1 MEITV
6 TDKVAIVTGATR
18 GIGLATAR
26 MLLASGAAG
35 VTITSRRTENVESA
49 SEELEKAGF
58 GPDRVLGLAARAD
71 DDEEAERTVAATI
84 ERFGALDILV
94 NNAGTNPSGGP
105 IMDVDMGAIDK
116 TWLVNQRAPLVWSRV
131 AFHAVMGDRGG
142 AIINVASVGGLRP
155 SPIIG
160 AYNVSKAALI
170 HLTHQLAFEL
180 APKVRVN
187 AVAPAVVKTKLSELL
202 WTADEEAAA
211 RTHPLGRLGVPD
223 DVATAITYLAS
234 DQASWI
240 TGVVLPVDGG
250 VSGASGTLA

>member
-1 MEITV
+1 MDITV

-26 MLLASGAAG
+26 MLLESGAAG

-49 SEELEKAGF
+49 SDELKAAGF

-71 DDEEAERTVAATI
+71 DDEEADRTVGATI

-131 AFHAVMGDRGG
+131 AYHAAMGDRGG
-142 AIINVASVGGLRP
+142 VIINVASVGGLRP

-187 AVAPAVVKTKLSELL
+187 AVAPAVVKTRLSELL
-202 WTADEEAAA
+202 WTTDEEAAA
-211 RTHPLGRLGVPD
+211 RAHPLGRLGVPD

>member
-1 MEITV
+1 MDITV

-26 MLLASGAAG
+26 MLLESGAAG

-49 SEELEKAGF
+49 SDELKAAGF

-71 DDEEAERTVAATI
+71 DDEEADRTVAATI

-131 AFHAVMGDRGG
+131 AYHAGMGDRGG
-142 AIINVASVGGLRP
+142 VIINVASVGGLRP

-187 AVAPAVVKTKLSELL
+187 AVAPAVVKTKMSELL

>member
-18 GIGLATAR
+18 GIGFATAR
-26 MLLASGAAG
+26 MLLESGAAG

-49 SEELEKAGF
+49 AEELGTAGF

-131 AFHAVMGDRGG
+131 AFHAGMGDRGG

>member
-1 MEITV
+1 MHVTV
-6 TDKVAIVTGATR
+6 TDKIAIVTGATR

-26 MLLASGAAG
+26 MLLESGAAG
-35 VTITSRRTENVESA
+35 VTITSRRVENVESA
-49 SEELEKAGF
+49 LEELAEGGF

-71 DDEEAERTVAATI
+71 DDSEAEKAVAATV
-84 ERFGALDILV
+84 ERFGQIDILV
-94 NNAGTNPSGGP
+94 NNAGTNPSGGQ

-131 AFHAVMGDRGG
+131 AYHAGMKQHGG
-142 AIINVASVGGLRP
+142 TIVNVASVGGLRP

-202 WTADEEAAA
+202 WADEEAAA
-211 RTHPLGRLGVPD
+211 RTHPLGRLGDPE
-223 DVATAITYLAS
+223 DVAAAITFLAS
-234 DQASWI
+234 DQASWL

-250 VSGASGTLA
+250 VSGASGTLG

>member
-1 MEITV
+1 MNVTV
-6 TDKVAIVTGATR
+6 QDKVAIVTGATR

-26 MLLASGAAG
+26 MLLESGAAG
-35 VTITSRRTENVESA
+35 VVITSRKTENAEA
-49 SEELEKAGF
+49 AADELAAAGH
-58 GPDRVLGLAARAD
+58 GPDRVLAMAARAD
-71 DDEEAERTVAATI
+71 DDGEAERTLAAAI
-84 ERFGALDILV
+84 GRFGSADILV

-105 IMDVDMGAIDK
+105 ITDVDMGAIDK
-116 TWLVNQRAPLVWSRV
+116 TWQVNQRSPLVWSRV
-131 AFHAVMGDRGG
+131 AYHAWMKQHGG
-142 AIINVASVGGLRP
+142 VIVNVASVGGLRP
-155 SPIIG
+155 SPVIG

-180 APKVRVN
+180 APRVRVN
-187 AVAPAVVKTKLSELL
+187 AVAPAIVKTRLSELL
-202 WTADEEAAA
+202 WTADEQAAA

-223 DVATAITYLAS
+223 DVAAAITYLAS

>member
-26 MLLASGAAG
+26 MLLESGAAG

-49 SEELEKAGF
+49 TEELEAAGF
-58 GPDRVLGLAARAD
+58 GPDRVFGLAARAD
-71 DDEEAERTVAATI
+71 DDEEADRTVAATI

-131 AFHAVMGDRGG
+131 AHHAGMGDRGG
-142 AIINVASVGGLRP
+142 VIVNVASVGGLRP